1 MRVHEVHECTE
12 LMLECTHHDMNR
24 NASAL
29 QSYDERNDKID
40 SYINCLKI
48 SFDQRNYIYSMVRKK
63 ATTGGFVK
71 GSSVPA
77 KSSQALK

>member
-1 MRVHEVHECTE
+1 MRVHGVQECTE
-12 LMLECTHHDMNR
+12 LKLECTHHDMNR
-24 NASAL
+24 HE
-29 QSYDERNDKID
+29 SYNERNDKLD